1 MSRLIQKAGEIA
13 RRIRVVRTKRVKF
26 VNIRLVGFKSFVEP
40 TDLEIRDGLT
50 GVVGPNGCG
59 KSNLLEALRWVMGAT
74 SAKALRGDGMGDVIF
89 AGTSMRPARNWAEV
103 ILTLD
108 NSDRSAPAEYN
119 DSDTLEVSRRILHK
133 DEGTQSIYRINSK
146 EVRAK
151 DVQLLFADASTGANS
166 PSLVRQGQI
175 SELINAK
182 PQNRRRLLEE
192 AAGITG
198 LHTRRHE
205 AELRLR
211 ATEQNLE
218 RLEDVIGELENQKT
232 ALARQA
238 RQATRYRNLSGDIR
252 RTEAAA
258 AYLRWKE
265 AVDARDAAGANL
277 AEISELIETTARTAA
292 GASTEQNAAHE
303 ALDPL
308 RMEEAAAAAALHR
321 LTVARE
327 NLDDEAERAEAEIR
341 RLANEVERLTGDLER
356 EKALRSDADDAV
368 DTLNREEAGLKERE
382 GAEKERIE
390 SAKTRFIAATKAVE
404 SAEALF
410 DEKSAEAADIDA
422 RRRSITTAIEAAER
436 RIQKANA
443 QIAQL
448 SDERSRIE
456 PTREQADALE
466 QATVRLTAAEEAARA
481 AEAAFHR
488 AEEDR
493 AAAESEEAARR
504 APHQKA
510 QQSLSEILAEEG
522 ALTRVLAT
530 GNEGDWPTVISEVD
544 VDPGYENALAA
555 ALGDDLFAALD
566 QEAPAFWSARNSELN
581 TVALPDGAT
590 PLSQFVRAPA
600 PLTLRLSMI
609 GVVGESDGAVLA
621 SQLGAGQR
629 LVTLKGDLWRWDGFV
644 SRAEAKTAAAIRLE
658 QRNRL
663 NKLVADR
670 KDAEE
675 RAKTAADAHQNAVDE
690 FKRRQNIER
699 DARALFTEARRAF
712 DAARNRQGE
721 LERANERATARLSA
735 IAEAMALAEND
746 RNETSAE
753 FEVQQEEQRNL
764 PDVAI
769 ISNAVGEAREAVAK
783 ARAEATEARAA
794 HNDLAREAEMR
805 ARRIEEIN
813 RERSVWA
820 TRSETAAARLAEI
833 EKRHAETVDAHGAAI
848 KIPAEIEEKRGALL
862 DQIGAAE
869 KTRSA
874 AGDALAG
881 AVSRAQEADRSAKA
895 ADAAAAEAREARAR
909 LEAQEEAAVARVEE
923 AAAIAHETCNAA
935 PEELPAIAEF
945 KDGKELP
952 ARSDI
957 DAKLERY
964 KRERENLGGVNLRA
978 DEEMQEVST
987 RLEELTTEREDC
999 EGAIRKLRA
1008 AIGNLNREAR
1018 QRLNEAFETVN
1029 KNFSSLFTR
1038 LFNGGQAELRLIDSE
1053 DVLEA
1058 GLEIYASPPGKKLAS
1073 MSLMSGGEQALTA
1086 TALIFAVFM
1095 ANPAPVCVL
1104 DEVDAPL
1111 DDANV
1116 ERFCRLLHE
1125 MAQETQTRFLI
1136 ITHHA
1141 LTMSRMNRLFGVTMV
1156 ERGVSQLV
1164 SVDLNKAEQLAA
1176 AE

>member
-1 MSRLIQKAGEIA
+1 MRFTNL
-13 RRIRVVRTKRVKF
+13 
-26 VNIRLVGFKSFVEP
+26 RLVGFKSFVEP

-89 AGTSMRPARNWAEV
+89 AGTTMRPARNWAEV

-108 NSDRSAPAEYN
+108 NSDRSAPGEYN
-119 DSDTLEVSRRILHK
+119 DADTIEVSRRILHK

-175 SELINAK
+175 AELISAK

-198 LHTRRHE
+198 LHSRRHE

-211 ATEQNLE
+211 AAEQNLE
-218 RLEDVIGELENQKT
+218 RLEDVIGELENQKV

-252 RTEAAA
+252 RAEAAA

-265 AVDARDAAGANL
+265 AVDARDAAGESL
-277 AEISELIETTARTAA
+277 KEIAALIEETARAA
-292 GASTEQNAAHE
+292 AIASTGQAEAHE

-308 RMEEAAAAAALHR
+308 RLEEAKAAAALHR

-327 NLDDEAERAEAEIR
+327 NIDDEARRAETEIR
-341 RLANEVERLTGDLER
+341 RLGAEVERLSADLDR
-356 EKALRSDADDAV
+356 EKSLHADADDAV
-368 DTLNREEAGLKERE
+368 DTLNREEQGLRQRE
-382 GAEKERIE
+382 SAEKERIE
-390 SAKTRFIAATKAVE
+390 KAKARLEAANEAVRA
-404 SAEALF
+404 AERVF
-410 DEKSAEAADIDA
+410 EEKSGEAAEVDA
-422 RRRSITTAIEAAER
+422 RRRGIATAIETAER
-436 RIQKANA
+436 RLQKAEA

-448 SDERSRIE
+448 NQERSRIA
-456 PTREQADALE
+456 PTPEQAEALE
-466 QATVRLTAAEEAARA
+466 AANARFIASEEAARA

-488 AEEDR
+488 AEDER
-493 AAAESEEAARR
+493 AAAEAREQAVR
-504 APHQKA
+504 QPRQKA
-510 QQSLSEILAEEG
+510 EQSLSEIRAECD
-522 ALTRVLAT
+522 ALRRVLST
-530 GNEGDWPTVISEVD
+530 QTDGDWPSLIQSVD
-544 VDPGYENALAA
+544 VEPGYENALAA

-566 QEAPAFWSARNSELN
+566 QEAPAYWSGSQGAAEP
-581 TVALPDGAT
+581 TDLPIGAA
-590 PLSQFVRAPA
+590 PLSRYVAAPPA
-600 PLTLRLSMI
+600 LGLRLSMV
-609 GVVGESDGAVLA
+609 GVIDEEQGARLA
-621 SQLGAGQR
+621 ATLTAGQR
-629 LVTLKGDLWRWDGFV
+629 LVSRKGDLWRWDGYV

-658 QRNRL
+658 QRNRFNQL
-663 NKLVADR
+663 E
-670 KDAEE
+670 KDLTIAEE
-675 RAKTAADAHQNAVDE
+675 RAAAAAEAHQSAQQE
-690 FKRRQNIER
+690 FSRRQSIER
-699 DARALFTEARRAF
+699 DARALFTDARRSL
-712 DAARNRQGE
+712 DVARAKLAE
-721 LERANERATARLSA
+721 LEREHERATTRLAS
-735 IAEAMALAEND
+735 IAEAMSLAEAA
-746 RNETSAE
+746 RAETGAE
-753 FEVQQEEQRNL
+753 LAAVREEKSRL
-764 PDVAI
+764 PDASLI
-769 ISNAVGEAREAVAK
+769 AEGVGAAREAAAR

-794 HNDLAREAEMR
+794 HNDLTREADMR
-805 ARRIEEIN
+805 SRRIDEIV
-813 RERSVWA
+813 RERSVWS
-820 TRSETAAARLAEI
+820 TRSETAAARMAEI
-833 EKRHAETVDAHGAAI
+833 DARLAAAKSANEI
-848 KIPAEIEEKRGALL
+848 ALTAPAMIEEKRGALL
-862 DQIGAAE
+862 DQIADAE
-869 KTRSA
+869 RARAA
-874 AGDALAG
+874 AGDALAL
-881 AVSRAQEADRSAKA
+881 ALLRASDADRTAKA
-895 ADAAAAEAREARAR
+895 ADAAAAGAREQRAR
-909 LEAQEEAAVARVEE
+909 LEAQSEGAIVRVEE
-923 AAAIAHETCNAA
+923 AATIAHETCNAA
-935 PEELPAIAEF
+935 PEDLPAIAEF
-945 KDGKELP
+945 KDGAELP
-952 ARSDI
+952 ARAEV
-957 DAKLERY
+957 DARLDRY

-978 DEEMQEVST
+978 DEEMQEVGA

-999 EGAIRKLRA
+999 DGAIRKLRA
-1008 AIGNLNREAR
+1008 AIGSLNREAR
-1018 QRLNEAFETVN
+1018 ERLNAAFETVN
-1029 KNFSSLFTR
+1029 RNFSSLFTR

-1125 MAQETQTRFLI
+1125 MAQETKTRFLV

-1141 LTMSRMNRLFGVTMV
+1141 LTMSRMDRLFGVTMV

-1164 SVDLNKAEQLAA
+1164 SVDLHKAEQLAA

>member
-1 MSRLIQKAGEIA
+1 MRFTNL
-13 RRIRVVRTKRVKF
+13 
-26 VNIRLVGFKSFVEP
+26 RLVGFKSFVEP

-119 DSDTLEVSRRILHK
+119 DADTLEISRRILHK
-133 DEGTQSIYRINSK
+133 DDGTQSIYRINSK

-175 SELINAK
+175 AELIGAK

-198 LHTRRHE
+198 LHSRRHE

-211 ATEQNLE
+211 AAEQNLS
-218 RLEDVIGELENQKT
+218 RLEDVTGELENQKV

-252 RTEAAA
+252 RAEAAA

-265 AVDARDAAGANL
+265 AIDARDEAGASL
-277 AEISELIETTARTAA
+277 QEISELIETTARAA
-292 GASTEQNAAHE
+292 AAASTAQADAHE

-308 RMEEAAAAAALHR
+308 RLDEAKSAAALHR

-327 NLDDEAERAEAEIR
+327 NLDDEAERAQQEIR
-341 RLANEVERLTGDLER
+341 RLAAEIHQLSSDLER
-356 EKALRSDADDAV
+356 EKSLKRDADEAV
-368 DTLNREEAGLKERE
+368 ETLNREESGLKQRE
-382 GAEKERIE
+382 AAEKDRIE
-390 SAKTRFIAATKAVE
+390 SAKARLDAGNDAVGAAE
-404 SAEALF
+404 RIFE
-410 DEKSAEAADIDA
+410 EKSAQAAEIDA
-422 RRRSITTAIEAAER
+422 RRRSIAANIETLER
-436 RIQKANA
+436 RIQRANA
-443 QIAQL
+443 QIDQL
-448 SDERSRIE
+448 TEEKTRIE
-456 PTREQADALE
+456 PTPEQAEALDA
-466 QATVRLTAAEEAARA
+466 ATARLTASEEAARA

-488 AEEDR
+488 AEEER
-493 AAAESEEAARR
+493 AGAEEREHAAR
-504 APHQKA
+504 APRQKA
-510 QQSLSEILAEEG
+510 DQSLSEIRAEVE
-522 ALTRVLAT
+522 ALRRVLASQAD
-530 GNEGDWPTVISEVD
+530 GDWPALIQSVD

-566 QEAPAFWSARNSELN
+566 NEAPAFWSGREGAAHA
-581 TVALPDGAT
+581 TDLPMGAA
-590 PLSQFVRAPA
+590 PLSRYVAAPPA
-600 PLTLRLSMI
+600 LALRLSMV
-609 GVVGESDGAVLA
+609 GVVDELQGARLA
-621 SQLGAGQR
+621 PALTPGQR
-629 LVTLKGDLWRWDGFV
+629 LVSRKGDLWRWDGFV
-644 SRAEAKTAAAIRLE
+644 ARAEAKTAAAIRLE

-663 NKLVADR
+663 HQLEKDFEVAQAR
-670 KDAEE
+670 AQQAAQAHEEAQAAFGERQSFEREE
-675 RAKTAADAHQNAVDE
+675 RT
-690 FKRRQNIER
+690 
-699 DARALFTEARRAF
+699 LFIDARRAL
-712 DAARNRQGE
+712 DAARARQGE
-721 LERANERATARLSA
+721 LERAHERATTRLAS
-735 IAEAMALAEND
+735 IAEAMSLAEAD
-746 RNETSAE
+746 RTETGAE
-753 FEVQQEEQRNL
+753 LNAGREERSRL
-764 PDVAI
+764 PDASVIAEG
-769 ISNAVGEAREAVAK
+769 VGAARESAAK

-794 HNDLAREAEMR
+794 HNDLTRESQMR
-805 ARRIEEIN
+805 ARRIDEIA
-813 RERSVWA
+813 RERSVWS
-820 TRSETAAARLAEI
+820 TRSQTAAARMAEI
-833 EKRHAETVDAHGAAI
+833 DERLEAAAGANDTALAL
-848 KIPAEIEEKRGALL
+848 PAQIEEKRSALL
-862 DQIGAAE
+862 DEIADAD

-874 AGDALAG
+874 AGDALAL
-881 AVSRAQEADRSAKA
+881 ALAHSQETDRAAKN
-895 ADAAAAEAREARAR
+895 ADAAASQAREQRAR
-909 LEAQEEAAVARVEE
+909 LEAQSEAAIARVEE
-923 AAAIAHETCNAA
+923 ATTLAHESCDAA
-935 PEELPAIAEF
+935 PEELPEIAEF
-945 KDGKELP
+945 KDGEDLP
-952 ARSDI
+952 ERSAI

-978 DEEMQEVST
+978 DEEMREVSA
-987 RLEELTTEREDC
+987 RLDELTGEREDC

-1008 AIGNLNREAR
+1008 AIGSLNREAR
-1018 QRLNEAFETVN
+1018 ERLNAAFETVN
-1029 KNFSSLFTR
+1029 RNFSKLFTR

-1086 TALIFAVFM
+1086 TSLIFAVFM

-1116 ERFCRLLHE
+1116 ERFCRMLHE

>member
-1 MSRLIQKAGEIA
+1 MRAAAL
-13 RRIRVVRTKRVKF
+13 VVGTFAVRFT
-26 VNIRLVGFKSFVEP
+26 NLRLVGFKSFVEP

-119 DSDTLEVSRRILHK
+119 DFDTLEISRRILHK

-175 SELINAK
+175 AELISAK

-198 LHTRRHE
+198 LHSRRHE

-211 ATEQNLE
+211 AAEQNLS
-218 RLEDVIGELENQKT
+218 RLEDVIGELENQKV

-252 RTEAAA
+252 RAEAAA
-258 AYLRWKE
+258 AYMRWKE
-265 AVDARDAAGANL
+265 AVDARDAAGENL
-277 AEISELIETTARTAA
+277 KEISALIEETARIAA
-292 GASTEQNAAHE
+292 NASTAQTEAHE

-308 RMEEAAAAAALHR
+308 RLDEAKAAAALHR

-327 NLDDEAERAEAEIR
+327 NLDDEAERAQAEIR
-341 RLANEVERLTGDLER
+341 RLAAEIHQLSSDVDR
-356 EKALRSDADDAV
+356 EKTLKRDADDAV
-368 DTLNREEAGLKERE
+368 DTLNREEDGLKQRE
-382 GAEKERIE
+382 AAETDRI
-390 SAKTRFIAATKAVE
+390 AKAKARLDAANDAVRA
-404 SAEALF
+404 AEQVF
-410 DEKSAEAADIDA
+410 EEKSAEAAEIDA
-422 RRRSITTAIEAAER
+422 RRRSIAMSIETLER
-436 RIQKANA
+436 RIQRASA
-443 QIAQL
+443 QIDQL
-448 SDERSRIE
+448 TEEKARIE
-456 PTREQADALE
+456 PTPEQAEALE
-466 QATVRLTAAEEAARA
+466 AATSRFVAAEEAARA

-488 AEEDR
+488 AEEER
-493 AAAESEEAARR
+493 AAAEEREQAAR
-504 APHQKA
+504 APRQKA
-510 QQSLSEILAEEG
+510 EQRLSEIRAEVE
-522 ALTRVLAT
+522 ALRRVLA
-530 GNEGDWPTVISEVD
+530 GQADGDWPALIQSVD
-544 VDPGYENALAA
+544 VEPGYENALAA

-566 QEAPAFWSARNSELN
+566 SDAPVFWSGRAGAAHAADLPMG
-581 TVALPDGAT
+581 VA
-590 PLSQFVRAPA
+590 PLSRYVAAPPA
-600 PLTLRLSMI
+600 LALRLAMV
-609 GVVGESDGAVLA
+609 GVVDDGQGAHLA
-621 SQLGAGQR
+621 AALTPGQR
-629 LVTLKGDLWRWDGFV
+629 LVSRKGDLWRWDGFV
-644 SRAEAKTAAAIRLE
+644 ARAEAKTAAAIRLE

-663 NKLVADR
+663 HQLE
-670 KDAEE
+670 KDLAVAEE
-675 RAKTAADAHQNAVDE
+675 RAAAAAETHIEAE
-690 FKRRQNIER
+690 ASFAERQSFER
-699 DARALFTEARRAF
+699 DARALFIEARRAL
-712 DAARNRQGE
+712 DAARARQAD
-721 LERANERATARLSA
+721 LEREHERATTRLAS
-735 IAEAMALAEND
+735 IAEAMSVADADRSETNAELTAA
-746 RNETSAE
+746 R
-753 FEVQQEEQRNL
+753 EEKSRL
-764 PDVAI
+764 PDASI
-769 ISNAVGEAREAVAK
+769 IADGVGAAREASAK

-794 HNDLAREAEMR
+794 HNDLARESEMR
-805 ARRIEEIN
+805 GRRIDEIA
-813 RERSVWA
+813 RERSVWSTRSQTAA
-820 TRSETAAARLAEI
+820 TRLTEIDDRLAAANAANESALAL
-833 EKRHAETVDAHGAAI
+833 
-848 KIPAEIEEKRGALL
+848 PSQIEEKRGALL
-862 DQIGAAE
+862 DDIAEAE

-874 AGDALAG
+874 AGDALAL
-881 AVSRAQEADRSAKA
+881 AVAHAQETDRAAKI
-895 ADAAAAEAREARAR
+895 ADAAASEAREQRAR
-909 LEAQEEAAVARVEE
+909 LEAQSEAAIQRVEE
-923 AAAIAHETCNAA
+923 ATLIAHETCNAT
-935 PEELPAIAEF
+935 PEELPEIAEF
-945 KDGKELP
+945 KDGAELP
-952 ARSDI
+952 ARADI
-957 DAKLERY
+957 DARLERY

-978 DEEMQEVST
+978 DEEMREVSA

-1008 AIGNLNREAR
+1008 AIGSLNREAR
-1018 QRLNEAFETVN
+1018 ERLNAAFETVN
-1029 KNFSSLFTR
+1029 RNFSSLFTR

-1125 MAQETQTRFLI
+1125 MAQETKTRFLI

-1141 LTMSRMNRLFGVTMV
+1141 LTMSRMDRLFGVTMV

-1164 SVDLNKAEQLAA
+1164 SVDLHKAEQLAA